1 MESNTEILGNICKP
15 ADLKT
20 LDEEQIDKLFVL
32 KFESELLIPH
42 QLTVVM
48 SARILE

>member
-20 LDEEQIDKLFVL
+20 LDEEQIDKLCLEIRERIIDTTSVNGGHVG
-32 KFESELLIPH
+32 P
-42 QLTVVM
+42 
-48 SARILE
+48 ILE